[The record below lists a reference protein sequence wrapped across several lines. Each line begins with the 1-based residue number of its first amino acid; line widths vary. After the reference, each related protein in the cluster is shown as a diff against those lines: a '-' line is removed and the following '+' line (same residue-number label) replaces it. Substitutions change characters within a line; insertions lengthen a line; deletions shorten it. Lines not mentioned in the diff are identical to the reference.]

1 MVLKYF
7 RPLSKAPVLPVIS
20 CLLRIFFAQD
30 EVIAVSK
37 KIVVRVEDLVKW
49 TCQEPPQWK
58 HSSPDIPGSDG
69 SQDAS
74 SPQEGKTEGDGE

>member
-1 MVLKYF
+1 MHF
-7 RPLSKAPVLPVIS
+7 
-20 CLLRIFFAQD
+20 CLQD
-30 EVIAVSK
+30 EVLAVSK

-58 HSSPDIPGSDG
+58 RSSQKMIGSQNFDG

-74 SPQEGKTEGDGE
+74 YPQEGKMKSEGE

>member
-1 MVLKYF
+1 MHF
-7 RPLSKAPVLPVIS
+7 
-20 CLLRIFFAQD
+20 CLQD
-30 EVIAVSK
+30 EVLAVSK

-58 HSSPDIPGSDG
+58 RSSQNIHGSQNSDG

-74 SPQEGKTEGDGE
+74 YPQEGNTKSEGE

>member
-1 MVLKYF
+1 MHF
-7 RPLSKAPVLPVIS
+7 
-20 CLLRIFFAQD
+20 CLQD
-30 EVIAVSK
+30 EVLAVSK

-58 HSSPDIPGSDG
+58 RSSQNILGSQNFDG

-74 SPQEGKTEGDGE
+74 YPQEGKTKSEGE

>member
-1 MVLKYF
+1 MRCVVLCG
-7 RPLSKAPVLPVIS
+7 RS
-20 CLLRIFFAQD
+20 LLMFYMHFFTQD
-30 EVIAVSK
+30 EVLAVSK

-58 HSSPDIPGSDG
+58 RSSQNIHGPLMSDG

-74 SPQEGKTEGDGE
+74 YPQEGKTESEGE

>member
-1 MVLKYF
+1 MLCY
-7 RPLSKAPVLPVIS
+7 RR
-20 CLLRIFFAQD
+20 LLGVYMRFSMQD
-30 EVIAVSK
+30 EVLAVSK

-58 HSSPDIPGSDG
+58 HSSQNIHGSQKSDG

-74 SPQEGKTEGDGE
+74 YLQEGKSKSEGE